1 VENEE
6 GCTIH
11 LRVRIENDELVEKA
25 ILCPTCGGEVK
36 TFRECDGD
44 GAGYAL
50 LACMLCGNPLAEC
63 ATNEEMARN
72 LEEIWQAVRVYL
84 LRPRKN

>member
-1 VENEE
+1 VANEE

-11 LRVRIENDELVEKA
+11 LRVRIENDELVERA
-25 ILCPTCGGEVK
+25 ILCPSCGGVAT
-36 TFRECDGD
+36 TFRERDGE
-44 GAGYAL
+44 GACYAL

-63 ATNEEMARN
+63 ATDEEMERN
-72 LEEIWQAVRVYL
+72 LEEIWRAVKAYL

>member
-1 VENEE
+1 MENEE
-6 GCTIH
+6 ECTIR

-25 ILCPTCGGEVK
+25 ILCPTCGGEVR
-36 TFRECDGD
+36 TFRECDGAD
-44 GAGYAL
+44 YAL
-50 LACMLCGNPLAEC
+50 LACMLCGYSLAEC
-63 ATNEEMARN
+63 ATNEEMERN